1 MNELKKLAGD
11 SATSAELWLLPI
23 PLVLI
28 AEGGLTD
35 VQSVAVAL
43 CYMAFVVGRVMVK
56 REGLKAVATKVAPLL
71 LAGVM
76 LAGLSGCASM
86 MDWFD
91 QPVSG
96 GGSITIVNEQGQAT
110 TIDTESQI
118 DTAQTLE
125 IEGIGTVTID
135 PGPSVAPAT
144 QGDQAANVA
153 GNVVAL
159 VTGASGLGMVVTKLL
174 GGLIGSRREKK
185 AISVVTVD

>member
-1 MNELKKLAGD
+1 MTELKKLAGD

-28 AEGGLTD
+28 AEGNLTD
-35 VQSVAVAL
+35 VQCVAVAL
-43 CYMAFVVGRVMVK
+43 CYMAFVAGRVVVK
-56 REGLKAVATKVAPLL
+56 RDGLRAIATKAAPVL

-76 LAGLSGCASM
+76 LVSLSGCASM

-125 IEGIGTVTID
+125 IEGVGTITITPD
-135 PGPSVAPAT
+135 AGGAPES
-144 QGDQAANVA
+144 QGDQVAATSGQIVA
-153 GNVVAL
+153 G
-159 VTGASGLGMVVTKLL
+159 VTGVGALGLLVTKLL
-174 GGLIGSRREKK
+174 SSVIGSRRQRRAEI
-185 AISVVTVD
+185 AS

>member
-1 MNELKKLAGD
+1 MTELKKLAGD
-11 SATSAELWLLPI
+11 SATSAELWLLPV

-28 AEGGLTD
+28 AEGNLTD
-35 VQSVAVAL
+35 VQCVAVAL
-43 CYMAFVVGRVMVK
+43 CYMAFVAGRVVVK
-56 REGLKAVATKVAPLL
+56 RDGLRALASKAAPIM

-76 LAGLSGCASM
+76 LVSLSGCASM
-86 MDWFD
+86 MEWFD

-125 IEGIGTVTID
+125 VEGVGTVTID

-174 GGLIGSRREKK
+174 AGLIGSRRQRRAE
-185 AISVVTVD
+185 ITS